1 MILVLLF
8 LKILGGYQMDT
19 IGERIKYLRRK
30 QGLSLQELA
39 DIIGKSKGNISGY
52 ENNKYEPSA
61 QTILA
66 LAKYFKISTDWILS
80 GEIFIQQE
88 KEDHTRVLKSELEK
102 NTFQMFSELEER
114 DKEDIFEFI
123 KIKHKK
129 NMKKGNAT
137 KSSNS
142 NTTSPDTK
150 NDSGIA

>member
-1 MILVLLF
+1 
-8 LKILGGYQMDT
+8 MDT

-102 NTFQMFSELEER
+102 THSKCFLNLR
-114 DKEDIFEFI
+114 RGI
-123 KIKHKK
+123 KKIYL
-129 NMKKGNAT
+129 NL
-137 KSSNS
+137 
-142 NTTSPDTK
+142 
-150 NDSGIA
+150 

>member
-1 MILVLLF
+1 
-8 LKILGGYQMDT
+8 MDT

-123 KIKHKK
+123 KIKHKR
-129 NMKKGNAT
+129 AT
-137 KSSNS
+137 
-142 NTTSPDTK
+142 
-150 NDSGIA
+150 A